1 MPFSRLVADIGAP
14 SVGSH
19 RYQLGNGQWYDFAS
33 PKGKQDNTAILQ
45 SIVNN
50 YGAPLAR
57 FADAL
62 DIPRGVVAGFIATES
77 GGRMVTRPGSQF
89 KGLMQCA
96 AGPFYDAFVKW
107 GAEVKGAA
115 IPDAIRQ
122 ELQAKCPQLLQHS
135 TAHYNPS
142 AIVVPLSRLMEADA
156 SFNIMAGCVILR
168 WNLERFAGNLNKA
181 IIAYNAGPYNKAI
194 SQGTRAITAPADTA
208 SLVRLPQVSGESKGY
223 LKKMLGVGSYLALVY
238 QDKLVNI

>member
-1 MPFSRLVADIGAP
+1 MPFTRLVADIGSP
-14 SVGSH
+14 TVGSY
-19 RYQLGNGQWYDFAS
+19 RYLLGNGQWYDFAS
-33 PKGKQDNTAILQ
+33 PKGKADNTAILQ
-45 SIVNN
+45 SIAAN
-50 YGAPLAR
+50 YGAPLNR

-62 DIPRGVVAGFIATES
+62 DIPRGVLAGFIATES
-77 GGRMVTRPGSQF
+77 GGKMTTRPGSQF

-107 GAEVKGAA
+107 SAEVKAA
-115 IPDAIRQ
+115 PVPEAVKEEVQ
-122 ELQAKCPQLLQHS
+122 VKCPQLLQHS
-135 TAHYNPS
+135 MARYNPS
-142 AIVVPLSRLMEADA
+142 SIVVSLSRLMEADA
-156 SFNIMAGCVILR
+156 SFNIMAGAVVLR

-208 SLVRLPQVSGESKGY
+208 LLVRLPQVNTESKGY

-238 QDKLVNI
+238 KDKLVNI

>member
-1 MPFSRLVADIGAP
+1 MPFTRLVADIGSP
-14 SVGSH
+14 TVGSH

-33 PKGKQDNTAILQ
+33 PKGKADNSVILQ
-45 SIVNN
+45 SIVTS
-50 YGAPLAR
+50 YGSAINR

-62 DIPRGVVAGFIATES
+62 DIPRGVLAGFIATES
-77 GGRMVTRPGSQF
+77 GGKMVTRPGSQF

-107 GAEVKGAA
+107 GAEVKGAPV
-115 IPDAIRQ
+115 PDVVKQ
-122 ELQAKCPQLLQHS
+122 EVQAKCPQLLQHS
-135 TAHYNPS
+135 ASRYNPA
-142 AIVVPLSRLMEADA
+142 AITGQLSQLMEADA
-156 SFNIMAGCVILR
+156 SFNIMAGAVILR

-181 IIAYNAGPYNKAI
+181 IIAYNAGPYSKAI

-208 SLVRLPQVSGESKGY
+208 TLVRLPQVNAESKGY

-238 QDKLVNI
+238 KDKLVNI

>member
-1 MPFSRLVADIGAP
+1 MPFSRLVADIGSP
-14 SVGSH
+14 TVGSH

-33 PKGKQDNTAILQ
+33 DKGKQDNTAILQ
-45 SIVNN
+45 SIISN
-50 YGAPLAR
+50 YGSHLNR

-62 DIPRGVVAGFIATES
+62 DIPRGILAGFIATES
-77 GGRMVTRPGSQF
+77 GGKMVSRPGSQF

-107 GAEVKGAA
+107 SAEVKGAP
-115 IPDAIRQ
+115 IPEVVKQ
-122 ELQAKCPQLLQHS
+122 EVQAKCPQLLQHS
-135 TAHYNPS
+135 AAKYNPS
-142 AIVVPLSRLMEADA
+142 AIVVPLSRLMERDA
-156 SFNIMAGCVILR
+156 SFNIMAGAVVLR

-208 SLVRLPQVSGESKGY
+208 SLVRLPQVNTESKGY

-238 QDKLVNI
+238 KDKLVNI

>member
-1 MPFSRLVADIGAP
+1 MPFSRLIADIGAP

-33 PKGKQDNTAILQ
+33 DRGRHDNTAILQ
-45 SIVNN
+45 RIAAE
-50 YGAPLAR
+50 YGTPLFR

-62 DIPRGVVAGFIATES
+62 DIPRGIVAGFIAAES
-77 GGRMVTRPGSQF
+77 GGKMVTRPGSSF

-96 AGPFYDAFVKW
+96 TGPFYDAFVKW
-107 GAEVKGAA
+107 SAEVKGAA
-115 IPDAIRQ
+115 IPETVRQ
-122 ELQAKCPQLLQHS
+122 EVAAKCPQLLQHS
-135 TAHYNPS
+135 MRSYNPS
-142 AIVVPLSRLMEADA
+142 AITGRLAQILETDA
-156 SFNIMAGCVILR
+156 TFNIMAGAVILR

-208 SLVRLPQVSGESKGY
+208 MLIRQPQVSGESRGY

-238 QDKLVNI
+238 KDKLVNI

>member
-1 MPFSRLVADIGAP
+1 MPFSRLIADIGSP
-14 SVGSH
+14 TVGSH

-33 PKGKQDNTAILQ
+33 DRGRQDNAAILQ
-45 SIVNN
+45 SIVAN

-77 GGRMVTRPGSQF
+77 GGKMVTRPGSAF

-107 GAEVKGAA
+107 SAEVKAVT
-115 IPDAIRQ
+115 IPEAIRQ
-122 ELQAKCPQLLQHS
+122 EVAAKCPQLLQHS
-135 TAHYNPS
+135 IRSYNPG
-142 AIVVPLSRLMEADA
+142 ALNARLGQIMQADA

-238 QDKLVNI
+238 KDKLVTI

>member
-1 MPFSRLVADIGAP
+1 MPYSRLVVDIGSP
-14 SVGSH
+14 TVGSH
-19 RYQLGNGQWYDFAS
+19 RYQTASGQWYDFAS

-45 SIVNN
+45 SIVAN
-50 YGAPLAR
+50 YGAPLNR

-62 DIPRGVVAGFIATES
+62 DMPRGILAGFIATES
-77 GGRMVTRPGSQF
+77 GGRMVTRPHSQF

-107 GAEVKGAA
+107 GAEVKGAP
-115 IPDAIRQ
+115 IPDVVKQ
-122 ELQAKCPQLLQHS
+122 EVQAKCPQLLQHS
-135 TAHYNPS
+135 VAHYNPS
-142 AIVVPLSRLMEADA
+142 AIVVPLSRRLEADA
-156 SFNIMAGCVILR
+156 SFNIMAGAVILR

-194 SQGTRAITAPADTA
+194 SKGTRAITAPADTA
-208 SLVRLPQVSGESKGY
+208 ALVRLPQVNTESKGY

-238 QDKLVNI
+238 KDKTVNI

>member
-1 MPFSRLVADIGAP
+1 MPFTRLVVDIGSP

-19 RYQLGNGQWYDFAS
+19 RYQTGAGWYDFAS
-33 PKGKQDNTAILQ
+33 PKGRQDNVAILQ
-45 SIVNN
+45 RIVAN
-50 YGAPLAR
+50 YSASLNR

-62 DIPRGVVAGFIATES
+62 DIPRGVLAGFIATES
-77 GGRMVTRPGSQF
+77 GGKMVTRPGSQF

-107 GAEVKGAA
+107 NAEVKGAP
-115 IPDAIRQ
+115 IPDTVRQ
-122 ELQAKCPQLLQHS
+122 EVQAKCPQLLQHS
-135 TAHYNPS
+135 MSRYSPS
-142 AIVVPLSRLMEADA
+142 TIVVPLSRLMESDA
-156 SFNIMAGCVILR
+156 SFNIMSGAVVLR

-208 SLVRLPQVSGESKGY
+208 SLVRLPQVNTESKGY

-238 QDKLVNI
+238 KEKLVNI

>member
-1 MPFSRLVADIGAP
+1 MPFTRLVVDIGSP
-14 SVGSH
+14 TVGSH
-19 RYQLGNGQWYDFAS
+19 RYQTGNGQWYDFAS

-45 SIVNN
+45 SIVAN
-50 YGAPLAR
+50 YGAPLNR
-57 FADAL
+57 FSDAL

-77 GGRMVTRPGSQF
+77 GGKMITRPGSQF

-107 GAEVKGAA
+107 SAEVKAA
-115 IPDAIRQ
+115 PIPETVRQ
-122 ELQAKCPQLLQHS
+122 EVQAKCPQLLQHS
-135 TAHYNPS
+135 ISHYNPS
-142 AIVVPLSRLMEADA
+142 SLTGQLSRLLEADA
-156 SFNIMAGCVILR
+156 SFNIMAGAVILR

-181 IIAYNAGPYNKAI
+181 IIAYNAGPYSKAI

-208 SLVRLPQVSGESKGY
+208 ALVRLPQVNTESKGY